1 MPSILTN
8 LGPNS
13 LAQKSKSSL
22 LGRVVHEG
30 AYVALVGDGVDA
42 VDVEVGRVVL
52 LGDAVQGNNA
62 ALEVVLEDAVGVP
75 HLLVGERRR
84 GEQIG
89 LQARVDR
96 ASPVIHLAERWF
108 IIIISE
114 PKFSMLEVAHTYV

>member
-52 LGDAVQGNNA
+52 LWDAVQGNNA
-62 ALEVVLEDAVGVP
+62 ALKVVL
-75 HLLVGERRR
+75 
-84 GEQIG
+84 
-89 LQARVDR
+89 
-96 ASPVIHLAERWF
+96 
-108 IIIISE
+108 
-114 PKFSMLEVAHTYV
+114 